1 MPQGDCR
8 RDRHPGNFLIFC
20 PNLLHTN
27 QIFLIFAASISFIKN
42 KKRKNKKIFVTPN
55 TPEQSF
61 VMSPNIP

>member
-1 MPQGDCR
+1 VTVEEIDTLG
-8 RDRHPGNFLIFC
+8 FFIIFC
-20 PNLLHTN
+20 PNLLQPN

-61 VMSPNIP
+61 VTSPNIP